1 MTEEIY
7 AQIIFVLI
15 DLLMLWNIIYAFKRG
30 KIIRFFWGPY
40 GFGST
45 ESRAE
50 HPIFFWFTVFV
61 ALVFFVFYNTMILVN
76 LIHHHWLWGK

>member
-1 MTEEIY
+1 MKDQIY
-7 AQIIFVLI
+7 SQIIFVVI

-30 KIIRFFWGPY
+30 KIIRFFGGPY

-50 HPIFFWFTVFV
+50 HPIFFWFTVIV
-61 ALVFFVFYNTMILVN
+61 TIAFFVFYNAMLVG
-76 LIHHHWLWGK
+76 LIHHHLF